1 MNGWKYEW
9 VGELPRDV
17 HDLIMEQLLTPR
29 PIEEPD
35 VALAVD

>member
-17 HDLIMEQLLTPR
+17 YTVLIEMLTK
-29 PIEEPD
+29 E
-35 VALAVD
+35 VDAEAD